1 MKLSFDGRKAP
12 PLGWMSPEL
21 KRKEDYS
28 PHPPLPCRLSPAPAD
43 RGEPAGWG
51 AGEEPGP
58 QGPAAFAAQ
67 QLPRGRGLRFNR
79 PPERPRGSPWGRPPA
94 LRRPWPGPPA
104 EMPRRAAGS
113 GAAASLPPRSR
124 PGGMASPPSGR
135 GSPGAAGLLR
145 GSRARS
151 YGSLVSSPVR
161 ERRLEHQLRPGD
173 TLQGLAV
180 MYGVTTE
187 QIQRANRLYTNDSI
201 FLKKTLLIPVPTKPK
216 ALSNG
221 LDFEEGEEKG
231 GEPLLPESTKKQKQP
246 RKNGS
251 SGGSVPKHD
260 LSAADFLFKLDS
272 EIRRS
277 KQAAAKKL
285 REGESAILGE
295 AAGMRPTHSSSGSYQ
310 GEPSPRAQ
318 QRAVLGPVPLTRIA
332 RADALLDQEDEIF
345 KL

>member
-1 MKLSFDGRKAP
+1 
-12 PLGWMSPEL
+12 
-21 KRKEDYS
+21 
-28 PHPPLPCRLSPAPAD
+28 
-43 RGEPAGWG
+43 
-51 AGEEPGP
+51 
-58 QGPAAFAAQ
+58 
-67 QLPRGRGLRFNR
+67 
-79 PPERPRGSPWGRPPA
+79 
-94 LRRPWPGPPA
+94 
-104 EMPRRAAGS
+104 
-113 GAAASLPPRSR
+113 
-124 PGGMASPPSGR
+124 MASSPSGR

-187 QIQRANRLYTNDSI
+187 QIKRANRLYTNDSI

-221 LDFEEGEEKG
+221 LDLEQEEEEEEEEGEEKG
-231 GEPLLPESTKKQKQP
+231 GEALPPESTKKQKQP

-285 REGESAILGE
+285 REGESG
-295 AAGMRPTHSSSGSYQ
+295 PTPSSSGSYQ

>member
-1 MKLSFDGRKAP
+1 
-12 PLGWMSPEL
+12 
-21 KRKEDYS
+21 
-28 PHPPLPCRLSPAPAD
+28 
-43 RGEPAGWG
+43 
-51 AGEEPGP
+51 
-58 QGPAAFAAQ
+58 
-67 QLPRGRGLRFNR
+67 
-79 PPERPRGSPWGRPPA
+79 
-94 LRRPWPGPPA
+94 
-104 EMPRRAAGS
+104 
-113 GAAASLPPRSR
+113 
-124 PGGMASPPSGR
+124 MASPSGQ

-187 QIQRANRLYTNDSI
+187 QIKRANRLYTNDSI
-201 FLKKTLLIPVPTKPK
+201 FLKKTLLIPTKPK
-216 ALSNG
+216 AFSNG
-221 LDFEEGEEKG
+221 LNFEDEEEEEGQREAV
-231 GEPLLPESTKKQKQP
+231 LPESTKKQKQP

-285 REGESAILGE
+285 REGESRILGE
-295 AAGMRPTHSSSGSYQ
+295 TSGMNPTPSSSGSYQ
-310 GEPSPRAQ
+310 GEPSPQTQ

>member
-1 MKLSFDGRKAP
+1 
-12 PLGWMSPEL
+12 
-21 KRKEDYS
+21 
-28 PHPPLPCRLSPAPAD
+28 
-43 RGEPAGWG
+43 
-51 AGEEPGP
+51 
-58 QGPAAFAAQ
+58 
-67 QLPRGRGLRFNR
+67 
-79 PPERPRGSPWGRPPA
+79 
-94 LRRPWPGPPA
+94 
-104 EMPRRAAGS
+104 
-113 GAAASLPPRSR
+113 
-124 PGGMASPPSGR
+124 MASPSGQ

-145 GSRARS
+145 GTRTRS

-161 ERRLEHQLRPGD
+161 ERRMEHQLRPGD

-187 QIQRANRLYTNDSI
+187 QIKRANRLYTNDSI
-201 FLKKTLLIPVPTKPK
+201 FLKKNLLIPVPTKPK

-221 LDFEEGEEKG
+221 LNFEEEEEEEEEEKA
-231 GEPLLPESTKKQKQP
+231 GEALPPESTKKQKQP

-277 KQAAAKKL
+277 KQAAVKKL
-285 REGESAILGE
+285 REGESGILGE
-295 AAGMRPTHSSSGSYQ
+295 AAGVSPTPSTSGSYQ
-310 GEPSPRAQ
+310 GEPSPRSQ
-318 QRAVLGPVPLTRIA
+318 QRVVLGPVPLTRIA

>member
-1 MKLSFDGRKAP
+1 
-12 PLGWMSPEL
+12 
-21 KRKEDYS
+21 
-28 PHPPLPCRLSPAPAD
+28 
-43 RGEPAGWG
+43 
-51 AGEEPGP
+51 
-58 QGPAAFAAQ
+58 
-67 QLPRGRGLRFNR
+67 
-79 PPERPRGSPWGRPPA
+79 
-94 LRRPWPGPPA
+94 
-104 EMPRRAAGS
+104 
-113 GAAASLPPRSR
+113 
-124 PGGMASPPSGR
+124 MASSPSGR

-187 QIQRANRLYTNDSI
+187 QIKRANRLYTNDSI

-221 LDFEEGEEKG
+221 LDFEEEEEEEG
-231 GEPLLPESTKKQKQP
+231 GETLPPESRKKQKQP
-246 RKNGS
+246 RKNSS

-277 KQAAAKKL
+277 KQAATKKL
-285 REGESAILGE
+285 REGESGILGE
-295 AAGMRPTHSSSGSYQ
+295 AAGTSPTPSSSDCYQ

>member
-1 MKLSFDGRKAP
+1 MPPGGRWA
-12 PLGWMSPEL
+12 
-21 KRKEDYS
+21 
-28 PHPPLPCRLSPAPAD
+28 
-43 RGEPAGWG
+43 AGH
-51 AGEEPGP
+51 
-58 QGPAAFAAQ
+58 
-67 QLPRGRGLRFNR
+67 QLPSL
-79 PPERPRGSPWGRPPA
+79 
-94 LRRPWPGPPA
+94 L
-104 EMPRRAAGS
+104 
-113 GAAASLPPRSR
+113 GAS
-124 PGGMASPPSGR
+124 GMASSSSSPSGQ

-187 QIQRANRLYTNDSI
+187 QIKRANRLYTNDSI
-201 FLKKTLLIPVPTKPK
+201 FLKKTLWIPTKPK

-221 LDFEEGEEKG
+221 LNFEEEEEEEKE
-231 GEPLLPESTKKQKQP
+231 GEGEAVPPESTKKQKQP

-277 KQAAAKKL
+277 KQLAAKKL
-285 REGESAILGE
+285 REGESG
-295 AAGMRPTHSSSGSYQ
+295 
-310 GEPSPRAQ
+310 
-318 QRAVLGPVPLTRIA
+318 
-332 RADALLDQEDEIF
+332 
-345 KL
+345 